1 MNVSQV
7 DLSLGAGSVVCGAL
21 IGQSLSD
28 VCTFQKL
35 KAIEELKEQQASGKV
50 LQKNQVMFVDNPT
63 LMSHKLIWA
72 HEGQT
77 PQSSAGPGWCLE
89 EL

>member
-7 DLSLGAGSVVCGAL
+7 DLSLGAGSVVCGAV

-63 LMSHKLIWA
+63 LIWA